1 MGFLEDDGEGI
12 SSQYGSFAF
21 RKEQASSS
29 RCAGGERTTFF
40 VDNKY
45 SGHVVSLEA
54 SDQVLTSK
62 EAIPS
67 RKVCL
72 DNVIIAC
79 HATCTEHPPKSL
91 FNTVAI
97 ELQAGTHP

>member
-1 MGFLEDDGEGI
+1 MI
-12 SSQYGSFAF
+12 
-21 RKEQASSS
+21 
-29 RCAGGERTTFF
+29 
-40 VDNKY
+40 
-45 SGHVVSLEA
+45 SLEA

-79 HATCTEHPPKSL
+79 HATRTEHPPKSL
-91 FNTVAI
+91 FNTMAI
-97 ELQAGTHP
+97 GLRAGTHPQV

>member
-1 MGFLEDDGEGI
+1 MI
-12 SSQYGSFAF
+12 
-21 RKEQASSS
+21 
-29 RCAGGERTTFF
+29 
-40 VDNKY
+40 
-45 SGHVVSLEA
+45 SLEA

-97 ELQAGTHP
+97 ELQAGTHPQV